1 MRWWQLP
8 DGSGSGD
15 YMMVAAVAAA
25 RQRQRWRLRRRRND
39 GSDGD
44 CVMAPPAATTA
55 RWQQQRD
62 CGSGGSGGGNCRMA
76 TEVMAAV
83 TQWRRQAHNI
93 TIKYAAAG
101 SKRQRWQ
108 QRRQQLQR

>member
-1 MRWWQLP
+1 
-8 DGSGSGD
+8 
-15 YMMVAAVAAA
+15 
-25 RQRQRWRLRRRRND
+25 
-39 GSDGD
+39 
-44 CVMAPPAATTA
+44 MAPPAAATA

-93 TIKYAAAG
+93 TIKYAAADNDGNGDGNNYNDDDEDSSSSDG
-101 SKRQRWQ
+101 SCAAIVLRQWWRG
-108 QRRQQLQR
+108 RK

>member
-1 MRWWQLP
+1 
-8 DGSGSGD
+8 
-15 YMMVAAVAAA
+15 
-25 RQRQRWRLRRRRND
+25 
-39 GSDGD
+39 
-44 CVMAPPAATTA
+44 
-55 RWQQQRD
+55 
-62 CGSGGSGGGNCRMA
+62 MA

-108 QRRQQLQR
+108 RRRQQLQRRRRGNVDSSGGGEGDDNEERQWQAVTRAAAIAPAFIIFSCVGRPVSNDLF